1 MNFSKAE
8 QLLYSTIKLT
18 TYKNGSE
25 FGSGTGFFMGF
36 AKSDKEFVPAIVTN
50 KHVINECDEI
60 KLLMHTDDGSG
71 RPSGKIMP
79 YYLNINEKTVIY
91 HPENNI
97 DLCAI
102 PIQQI
107 ESQLRATNQRVF
119 YIWLDMSLIPEN
131 GDWEYFDA
139 IEDVMMIGCPNG
151 IFDEVNNTPIVRK
164 GITAT
169 PLSKSYNGHDEFLID
184 MACFP
189 GSSGSPIFIY
199 NRDGYLDRKNNSYMM
214 GESRLLIVGILYAG
228 PLISNSGEI
237 ILTQTPKISVP
248 SMMHLGCVIK
258 SSQLKI
264 LDAYIRDLISNS

>member
-1 MNFSKAE
+1 MDFSKAE

-18 TYKNGSE
+18 TYKNGLA
-25 FGSGTGFFMGF
+25 FGSGTGFFMSF
-36 AKSDKEFVPAIVTN
+36 AKSSKEFVPAIVTN
-50 KHVINECDEI
+50 KHVIDGCDEI
-60 KLLMHTDDGSG
+60 ILLMHTDNGNG
-71 RPSGKIMP
+71 RPSGEIMP
-79 YYLNINEKTVIY
+79 YYLKINEETVIY

-102 PIQQI
+102 PIKQI
-107 ESQLRATNQRVF
+107 ESQVQANNKRLF

-131 GDWEYFDA
+131 GGWENFDA

-169 PLSKSYNGHDEFLID
+169 PLSKSYNGRDEFLID

-199 NRDGYLDRKNNSYMM
+199 NRDGYLDRKNNTYMI
-214 GESRLLIVGILYAG
+214 GESRLLIVGILRAG

-237 ILTQTPKISVP
+237 ILTQTPKVSV
-248 SMMHLGCVIK
+248 SSTMHLGYVIK

-264 LDAYIRDLISNS
+264 LDDYIRNLISNS